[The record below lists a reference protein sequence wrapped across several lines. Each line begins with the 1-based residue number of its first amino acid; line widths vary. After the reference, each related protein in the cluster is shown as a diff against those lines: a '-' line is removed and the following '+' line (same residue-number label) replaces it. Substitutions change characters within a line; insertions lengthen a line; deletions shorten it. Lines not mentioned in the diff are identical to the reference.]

1 LLVVCCSFF
10 NRPETKSD
18 PSKPSVIKR
27 TTNNNQPTTKK
38 QDMEFVS
45 EKVIDAVIDELET
58 FDDDQYEVQM
68 EAFAEAQPVL
78 FAWLFSE
85 HFELLNEDEKG
96 YLQYLSLIAWRSIM
110 RVNSEVEAVS
120 EEQIGEAEEANY
132 AVLEA
137 SKSQKFRDRL
147 NDFFEGSP
155 QEDLLAFAEEAVL
168 EDEDDPEAL
177 VSKEAR
183 EPIFVAVKT
192 LVDVLTAE

>member
-1 LLVVCCSFF
+1 
-10 NRPETKSD
+10 
-18 PSKPSVIKR
+18 
-27 TTNNNQPTTKK
+27 
-38 QDMEFVS
+38 
-45 EKVIDAVIDELET
+45 
-58 FDDDQYEVQM
+58 M

-110 RVNSEVEAVS
+110 SVNSEVEAVS

-132 AVLEA
+132 ALLEA
-137 SKSQKFRDRL
+137 SKAQDFRDRL
-147 NDFFEGSP
+147 NEFFEGSD

-168 EDEDDPEAL
+168 EDEDEPESL

-183 EPIFVAVKT
+183 EPIFIAVKT
-192 LVDVLTAE
+192 LVDALTGEK

>member
-1 LLVVCCSFF
+1 
-10 NRPETKSD
+10 
-18 PSKPSVIKR
+18 
-27 TTNNNQPTTKK
+27 
-38 QDMEFVS
+38 MEFVS

-168 EDEDDPEAL
+168 EDEDDLEAL

>member
-1 LLVVCCSFF
+1 
-10 NRPETKSD
+10 
-18 PSKPSVIKR
+18 
-27 TTNNNQPTTKK
+27 
-38 QDMEFVS
+38 MEFVS